1 MLVIAATARELGK
14 TRNGVACGVG
24 PVDAAA
30 VTAAVIAERRP
41 RAVLHVG
48 LAGVRGYM
56 GPELV
61 IGSDAVYCDSDSN
74 LVTKRVD
81 PDPVLLARARSAFP
95 GARVC
100 TIGMSGSVGGTTG
113 VDVEAMEGFSVL
125 RACGFAGVPAI
136 EVRAVCNDVDEPDR
150 SKWEFEKALTL
161 LHDAIPHLLVAL
173 DG

>member
-14 TRNGVACGVG
+14 TRNGAVCGVG

-30 VTAAVIAERRP
+30 MTAALLAERQP
-41 RAVLHVG
+41 SAVLHVG
-48 LAGVRGYM
+48 LAGVRGYK

-61 IGSDAVYCDSDSN
+61 IGLDAIYCDSDSK
-74 LVTKRVD
+74 LVTKHVD
-81 PDPVLLARARSAFP
+81 PDPVLLARATAAFP
-95 GARVC
+95 GARAC
-100 TIGMSGSVGGTTG
+100 TIGMSGSVGGTSG

-125 RACGFAGVPAI
+125 RACKLAGVPAI

-150 SKWEFEKALTL
+150 SKWEFEKALDL
-161 LHDAIPHLLVAL
+161 LHGALPQLLAAL